1 VRFHVPFSCGDRYLA
16 YSDVEA
22 AMASAAALGCRV
34 LEVEGYKDHVKSLFR
49 KPTAIFGTS
58 AAAAAAA
65 PHAEPAAAVAA
76 VVAADASVVPAGN
89 GSPLEYRTFNYFA
102 PSSTFRAATDNADGS
117 AVASV

>member
-1 VRFHVPFSCGDRYLA
+1 MPFSCGDRYLA

-22 AMASAAALGCRV
+22 AMASAAAHGCRV

-65 PHAEPAAAVAA
+65 APHAEPPAAVAA

-89 GSPLEYRTFNYFA
+89 GSPLEYRTFNYFT
-102 PSSTFRAATDNADGS
+102 PSSTLRAATDNADGS